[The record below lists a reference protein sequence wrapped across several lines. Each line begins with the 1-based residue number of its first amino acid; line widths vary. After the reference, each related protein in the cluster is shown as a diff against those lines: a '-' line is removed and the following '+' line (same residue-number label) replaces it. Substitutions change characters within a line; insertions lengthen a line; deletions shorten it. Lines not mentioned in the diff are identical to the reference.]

1 MIGNSIG
8 NEKLLVETGWT
19 INWELY
25 WEAKALLLG
34 NSGAKI
40 GKLSRQE
47 YYFTKLG
54 ITTCYLQF
62 FAVSIEFANKDW
74 ETCAVDL
81 LHRGCPYPI
90 LPSLLHPGPSDT
102 RGPQHW
108 TWRHLP
114 APRQRTSSL
123 RVTKIEAI
131 HRAPLRQDILRCHVL
146 ICCPMLGRGLTVW
159 HMKINKQPHIHTHT
173 PIHPSLTLYYID
185 HHGTTS
191 ACKSKGRVLF
201 TAFGTQIMVERSI
214 LADEALAWHTLQ
226 PTPQWQ
232 L

>member
-1 MIGNSIG
+1 MEHLSVKYFLKHVLIMIGNSIG

-102 RGPQHW
+102 RGPQH
-108 TWRHLP
+108 
-114 APRQRTSSL
+114 
-123 RVTKIEAI
+123 
-131 HRAPLRQDILRCHVL
+131 
-146 ICCPMLGRGLTVW
+146 
-159 HMKINKQPHIHTHT
+159 
-173 PIHPSLTLYYID
+173 
-185 HHGTTS
+185 
-191 ACKSKGRVLF
+191 
-201 TAFGTQIMVERSI
+201 
-214 LADEALAWHTLQ
+214 
-226 PTPQWQ
+226 
-232 L
+232 